1 MEASGSKDDHIQAGC
16 SPEAKS
22 RQTVRRDGFFGT
34 ASVYIVGLWSEVDL
48 PGESKV
54 KRVVARTCRRWAVG
68 AVKTAY
74 RAPGAMFNSV
84 PLKRSLPVQTGQ
96 VTSPLVHHPMR
107 HVAVTCNADL
117 VTEDAGAGPSINCTA
132 EDAAALEC
140 NSPVRMDYIALS
152 ANNRSLEGTVKAC
165 SNLEGDNRVSTG
177 RSHTNDVF
185 TVSTVEGRGY
195 RLGLSLRQRQ

>member
-107 HVAVTCNADL
+107 HVAVRCKAHRCTG
-117 VTEDAGAGPSINCTA
+117 DASAGPSVNCTA
-132 EDAAALEC
+132 EDAASLDR

-152 ANNRSLEGTVKAC
+152 ANPRSLHSAVKA
-165 SNLEGDNRVSTG
+165 SSFAQGDNRVWTD
-177 RSHTNDVF
+177 RSHTYDVF